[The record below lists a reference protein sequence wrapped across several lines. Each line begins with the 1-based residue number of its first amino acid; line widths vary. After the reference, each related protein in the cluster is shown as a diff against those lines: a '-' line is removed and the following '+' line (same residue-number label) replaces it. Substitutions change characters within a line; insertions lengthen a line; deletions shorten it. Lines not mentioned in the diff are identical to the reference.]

1 MKTTVEIVNLVSRA
15 LELCPIKWIDINKDF
30 VKFEYS
36 GSIFKISKDL
46 SVAEVKESCLFS
58 TTAAIFLELLIIK
71 TEKYEK

>member
-1 MKTTVEIVNLVSRA
+1 MKTTTEIVNLVSRA